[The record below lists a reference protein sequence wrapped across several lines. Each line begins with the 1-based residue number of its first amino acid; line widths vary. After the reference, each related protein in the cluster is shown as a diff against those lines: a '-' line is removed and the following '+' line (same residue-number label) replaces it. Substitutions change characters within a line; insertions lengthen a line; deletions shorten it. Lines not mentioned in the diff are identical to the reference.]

1 MNVSREADAAFM
13 RDVERE
19 DQKRFANLFRN
30 MRLAAH
36 KQQQNTEGTAEFA
49 AKMKRWDKPVARRAA
64 TTGVLPVDWR
74 RCAYEP
80 CRRPFKPE
88 NGNQVFCCQRCRL
101 RGNRNGL
108 IVTAP
113 PSETRINTGD

>member
-1 MNVSREADAAFM
+1 MNVSREADAAFV
-13 RDVERE
+13 RELERE
-19 DQKRFANLFRN
+19 DPKRFANLFRN

-36 KQQQNTEGTAEFA
+36 KQQENTEGTAAFA
-49 AKMKRWDKPVARRAA
+49 AKMKRWDKLVARRAA

-88 NGNQVFCCQRCRL
+88 SGNQAFCSSQCRI
-101 RGNRNGL
+101 RGNRNSL
-108 IVTAP
+108 IVTATP
-113 PSETRINTGD
+113 LETRINTGD